1 MPAPD
6 DQPEPF
12 PLGDG
17 LSPEFAADMAARMQA
32 YFTAMGLSQ
41 QMLTPLDQEA
51 VAMHVVFS
59 ALVQAG
65 FTDDQAIKYLAWRR
79 V

>member
-1 MPAPD
+1 MTAPD

-12 PLGDG
+12 PPGDDIT
-17 LSPEFAADMAARMQA
+17 PEFAADMAARMQA
-32 YFTAMGLSQ
+32 YFTALGLSQ

-51 VAMHVVFS
+51 VQMHVVFS

-65 FTDDQAIKYLAWRR
+65 FTEDEALKYLAWRR
-79 V
+79 